1 MTVNPVPQRI
11 WPRPP
16 SGAQQLTNQDE
27 LLLRQVHPR
36 YVDGQEITE
45 QAFHP
50 GSSSLQCSCSRE
62 SLQTPQGA
70 YDHHTGKLNL
80 QSAGTCAVSVSEVV
94 AAGSRAVDDSAIQ
107 TYVPPTPGH
116 TYIDFDG
123 LTKSERSFLRDDLAD
138 AATTRGFIY
147 KP

>member
-1 MTVNPVPQRI
+1 M
-11 WPRPP
+11 
-16 SGAQQLTNQDE
+16 
-27 LLLRQVHPR
+27 
-36 YVDGQEITE
+36 
-45 QAFHP
+45 
-50 GSSSLQCSCSRE
+50 
-62 SLQTPQGA
+62 
-70 YDHHTGKLNL
+70 
-80 QSAGTCAVSVSEVV
+80 

-107 TYVPPTPGH
+107 TFVPPTPGH

>member
-1 MTVNPVPQRI
+1 MPAP
-11 WPRPP
+11 
-16 SGAQQLTNQDE
+16 GAEQLTDQGE

-45 QAFHP
+45 QAFYP
-50 GSSSLQCSCSRE
+50 GSKSLQCSCSRE
-62 SLQTPQGA
+62 TLQSAEGA

-80 QSAGTCAVSVSEVV
+80 QSAGTCAVSVGEVE

-107 TYVPPTPGH
+107 THVPPTPGH

-123 LTKSERSFLRDDLAD
+123 LSKSERSFLRDDLAD
-138 AATTRGFIY
+138 AATTRGFVY